1 LNCRSGLLRG
11 VGATRTKAI
20 SFLFQ
25 KSSPSLLF
33 STNVPSTNVPSNVP
47 STVVP
52 STKET
57 PDEETADFLKKMRFA
72 EKKGRVN
79 KNTQLWS
86 QMRDLWLSDLA
97 ETVPILADTA
107 KDMIYELHV
116 NDPERWSVEELADRF
131 QLRRRRVSAIILLKQ
146 EEKNEIER
154 TGKPLDRTAVEYFEN
169 FFGTTETGKLTRSI
183 RAELGT
189 SENLSYRKAEEG
201 IDERRYTHKFIRGF
215 EITNTLTRFRRDPP
229 QTLPDARIIE
239 KGTKTKEEAEDLKKK
254 GFFPI
259 LIINTDRKGRKNYN
273 REMTFVEVDGTIR
286 EASWKE
292 RLFVYAPK
300 YLRKST
306 SQLHKEAMAPY
317 YAKAKAAKEAS
328 KNSQV
333 PLVDTTPE
341 SLTSSNN

>member
-1 LNCRSGLLRG
+1 
-11 VGATRTKAI
+11 
-20 SFLFQ
+20 
-25 KSSPSLLF
+25 
-33 STNVPSTNVPSNVP
+33 
-47 STVVP
+47 
-52 STKET
+52 
-57 PDEETADFLKKMRFA
+57 
-72 EKKGRVN
+72 
-79 KNTQLWS
+79 
-86 QMRDLWLSDLA
+86 
-97 ETVPILADTA
+97 
-107 KDMIYELHV
+107 MIHDLHV

-146 EEKNEIER
+146 EEKNEEER
-154 TGKPLDRTAVEYFEN
+154 RGQPLDREVVRLYEEH
-169 FFGTTETGKLTRSI
+169 FGTIETGKLTRSI
-183 RAELGT
+183 KAELGT
-189 SENLSYRKAEEG
+189 SQNMSYRKAEEG
-201 IDERRYTHKFIRGF
+201 IDERRYTHKFIRSL
-215 EITNTLTRFRRDPP
+215 EHTNTLTRFRRDPP
-229 QTLPDARIIE
+229 QTLPEARIIE

-259 LIINTDRKGRKNYN
+259 LIKNTDRKGRKNYN